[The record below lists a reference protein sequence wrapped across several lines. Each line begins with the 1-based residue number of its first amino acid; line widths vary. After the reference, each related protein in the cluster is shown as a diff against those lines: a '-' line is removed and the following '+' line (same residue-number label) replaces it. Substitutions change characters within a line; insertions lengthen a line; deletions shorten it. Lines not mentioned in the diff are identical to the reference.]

1 MTRKTLFTMASVAAL
16 ILAGACGQREQK
28 SEPVV
33 SEGPKKAEPV
43 EKVKRPK
50 RPKLVGKPVGVLG
63 AELFTAKIESVEGEV
78 KLREREDEPATA
90 AEKDA
95 LVYGGG
101 WVETA
106 ADGAARLTLRS
117 IGRLSLGENS
127 LLIVPEHGECG
138 AVLVRGT
145 AHLVGP
151 KRLSSTSKCYLH
163 TPATALQ
170 AQLNRVA
177 LAASGTARTA
187 IAALDEKLELTDLQG
202 HTTELEPKKSFV
214 VDPEKDEP
222 VETEMQPPGAESDD
236 DSFAEWLA
244 EESGKKKNRAGWM
257 LEEASRESERLKL
270 DVQRLEEL
278 MKLNR
283 ELSAHRRELSEKGAE
298 EEEIAEVSQ
307 RLTEQ
312 ASEMVDLQRKGVLLI
327 HGIHGLLRLAEERG
341 SESDETAERVA
352 EIRERLDELA
362 EQLPPLFAKKRK
374 TKVDFGQQRPNLR
387 MRTR

>member
-1 MTRKTLFTMASVAAL
+1 MTRKTVFAIVSVAAL
-16 ILAGACGQREQK
+16 ILAGACGQREEK
-28 SEPVV
+28 SESVV

-63 AELFTAKIESVEGEV
+63 AELFTAKVESVEGDV
-78 KLREREDEPATA
+78 KLRQREDEPAAA

-95 LVYGGG
+95 LIYGGG
-101 WVETA
+101 WVETGA
-106 ADGAARLTLRS
+106 GGAARLTLRS

-127 LLIVPEHGECG
+127 LLLVPEHGECG

-145 AHLVGP
+145 AHLEGP

-170 AQLNRVA
+170 AQLNRVV
-177 LAASGTARTA
+177 LAASSNARTA
-187 IAALDEKLELTDLQG
+187 IAALDEKLGITDLQG

-222 VETEMQPPGAESDD
+222 LEVEMQLPEAESDD
-236 DSFAEWLA
+236 DAFAEWLA
-244 EESGKKKNRAGWM
+244 EEAGKKNRAGWM

-283 ELSAHRRELSEKGAE
+283 ELSARRRELTHEGADEK
-298 EEEIAEVSQ
+298 EIAEASQ

-312 ASEMVDLQRKGVLLI
+312 AGEMVDLQRKGILLI
-327 HGIHGLLRLAEERG
+327 HSIHGLLRLA
-341 SESDETAERVA
+341 SECDGGNDETEKRVA
-352 EIRERLDELA
+352 EIRDRIERLA

-374 TKVDFGQQRPNLR
+374 TKVEFGNQRPNVR
-387 MRTR
+387 MR